1 MLSQEEFLGL
11 IKAAGSDFY
20 PPDDEQAKAVYADP
34 RSDLFI
40 VAGPGTGKTSC
51 LSFRALYLI
60 FVAGLTPRSIMATT
74 FTKKAAAELRSRL
87 LGWGYRLI
95 DAATKTDLPQSKL
108 ESLKAIDLNQILTGT
123 IDSLAENI
131 LREHRAAGEEPPVLA
146 DDYVTRTIMARDGLL
161 DTKLYFSKSLDGL
174 LGGWRGS
181 TFGFNFSTKVDLLRT
196 IADRRHNDLIDMAT
210 FAKIG
215 PIAERKGRDRI
226 QKVLA
231 AYDAA
236 VSDAGVL
243 DFAQLERRLA
253 DGLKNGAYASFTK
266 ELKAILVDEYQD
278 TNLLQETIYVL
289 LARASGAPLS
299 VVGDDD
305 QSLYRF
311 RGATVELFRDFPDRL
326 KRELGRT
333 PQPVFL
339 TRNYRSAKRIVDFVA
354 SYGRLDPKF
363 QQVRVAGKPIIRA
376 YSGAPDGMPVL
387 AMFRKDIDTLADD
400 LSGFIHRV
408 FGGNGFPIAGD
419 KILKGNGGGL
429 GDAALLCFSPAEDKG
444 NRLPGKLRSR
454 LGSLKPSIQVF
465 NPRGEDFAEISTVQ
479 EFGGLLLECLDP
491 KNDIARELKV
501 SYEAKDAFAQ
511 WRICARQRLRST
523 GGDLRKYVNGWHNCN
538 PGGGQKWPREVP
550 AIDLVYALRHWFPE
564 FQNDP
569 EQQVYLETFTRQL
582 QAAEEVSPF
591 GGRAVW
597 DSNEPHLH
605 QRSIEHLLR
614 NFLAPIADGSVGV
627 NEELIETFPRD
638 RLSVISIH
646 QSKGLEFPLVIVDVG
661 SRFKTDHHSQARFRF
676 PTTGDL
682 PHTLEDKMRPASSLK
697 APSRC
702 ARDRAFDDLYRL
714 YYVAFS
720 RARDVLLLVGLESD
734 IPNVARGWKRT
745 CSSAGTGQLPI
756 AGAHRTANVT
766 PRSAPASTSPM
777 ARLPA

>member
-1 MLSQEEFLGL
+1 
-11 IKAAGSDFY
+11 
-20 PPDDEQAKAVYADP
+20 
-34 RSDLFI
+34 
-40 VAGPGTGKTSC
+40 
-51 LSFRALYLI
+51 
-60 FVAGLTPRSIMATT
+60 
-74 FTKKAAAELRSRL
+74 
-87 LGWGYRLI
+87 
-95 DAATKTDLPQSKL
+95 
-108 ESLKAIDLNQILTGT
+108 
-123 IDSLAENI
+123 
-131 LREHRAAGEEPPVLA
+131 
-146 DDYVTRTIMARDGLL
+146 MARDGLL

-174 LGGWRGS
+174 LGAWRGS
-181 TFGFNFSTKVDLLRT
+181 AFGFNFSSKVGLLRT
-196 IADRRHNDLIDMAT
+196 IADRRHNDLIDMAM
-210 FAKIG
+210 FPKMG
-215 PIAERKGRDRI
+215 PIVERKGRDRI
-226 QKVLA
+226 EKALA

-253 DGLKNGAYASFTK
+253 DGLKVGAYASFTK

-278 TNLLQETIYVL
+278 TNLLQETIYIL
-289 LARASGAPLS
+289 LAKASGAPLS

-311 RGATVELFRDFPDRL
+311 RGATVELFRDFPERL
-326 KRELGRT
+326 KRALART
-333 PQPVFL
+333 PKAVFL
-339 TRNYRSAKRIVDFVA
+339 TRNYRSTKSIVDFVA

-363 QQVRVAGKPIIRA
+363 QQVRVADKPSIQA
-376 YSGAPDGMPVL
+376 YPGAQEGMPVL

-400 LSGFIHRV
+400 LSGLIHRV
-408 FGGNGFPIAGD
+408 FCGNGFPVAGD
-419 KILKGNGGGL
+419 KILKGNGGGV

-444 NRLPGKLRSR
+444 DRLPGKLRSR
-454 LGSLKPSIQVF
+454 LGSLKPSIQLF
-465 NPRGEDFAEISTVQ
+465 NPRGEDLAEISSVQ

-491 KNDIARELKV
+491 KDDITQGLKI
-501 SYEAKDAFAQ
+501 SYEAKDVFAQ
-511 WRICARQRLRST
+511 WRTCARQRLKST
-523 GGDLRKYVNGWHNCN
+523 GGDLRKYVNGWRNCD
-538 PGGGQKWPREVP
+538 PGRGQKWPREVP

-597 DSNEPHLH
+597 DTNKPHLH

-638 RLSVISIH
+638 RFSVISIH

-676 PTTGDL
+676 PTAGDL

-697 APSRC
+697 APSRS
-702 ARDRAFDDLYRL
+702 AKDRAFDDLYRL

-720 RARDVLLLVGLESD
+720 RARDVLLLAGLESD
-734 IPNVARGWKRT
+734 VPNVARGWERT
-745 CSSAGTGQLPI
+745 CSNAWS
-756 AGAHRTANVT
+756 HN
-766 PRSAPASTSPM
+766 APWTLIESGK
-777 ARLPA
+777 